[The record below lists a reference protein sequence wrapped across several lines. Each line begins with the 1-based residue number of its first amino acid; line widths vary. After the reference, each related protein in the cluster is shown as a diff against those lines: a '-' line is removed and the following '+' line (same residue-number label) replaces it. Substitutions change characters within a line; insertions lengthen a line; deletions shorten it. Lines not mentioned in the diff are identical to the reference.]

1 MLFTHHAHCLPDA
14 DAARKRT
21 WGPEVGHTEDLRGA
35 RISAGFSARRRS
47 PACSASSIMCSTG
60 GWWRGARTAPRA
72 RPGFSDPDGL
82 DDPSAEAE
90 EAEETEEVEEEVSLE
105 VTLPGAI
112 LQAERYRRPPQ
123 LASLFH
129 FLKSKIKLTKFS
141 KPGFN
146 SM

>member
-1 MLFTHHAHCLPDA
+1 M
-14 DAARKRT
+14 AAT
-21 WGPEVGHTEDLRGA
+21 EVP
-35 RISAGFSARRRS
+35 RRRS

-60 GWWRGARTAPRA
+60 GWWRGAQTAPRA

-112 LQAERYRRPPQ
+112 LQAERYRRPPPLVSAPVFLMKYVNQHFCCLYFSEGVPVPVNQ
-123 LASLFH
+123 LGLPLSNFQYR
-129 FLKSKIKLTKFS
+129 
-141 KPGFN
+141 
-146 SM
+146 

>member
-1 MLFTHHAHCLPDA
+1 M
-14 DAARKRT
+14 AAT
-21 WGPEVGHTEDLRGA
+21 EVP
-35 RISAGFSARRRS
+35 RRRS
-47 PACSASSIMCSTG
+47 PACSASSTMCSTG

-90 EAEETEEVEEEVSLE
+90 EAEETEEVEEEMSLE
-105 VTLPGAI
+105 ATLPGAI

-129 FLKSKIKLTKFS
+129 FLKSKIKLKFILQS
-141 KPGFN
+141 KRCHYEKATYYMIP
-146 SM
+146 SI

>member
-1 MLFTHHAHCLPDA
+1 M
-14 DAARKRT
+14 AAT
-21 WGPEVGHTEDLRGA
+21 EVP
-35 RISAGFSARRRS
+35 RRRS
-47 PACSASSIMCSTG
+47 PACSASSTMRSTG
-60 GWWRGARTAPRA
+60 GWRRGARTAPRA

-105 VTLPGAI
+105 ATLPGAI

-129 FLKSKIKLTKFS
+129 FLKSKIKLKFILQS
-141 KPGFN
+141 KRCHYEKATYYMIP
-146 SM
+146 SI